1 MICVQ
6 YGPITIA
13 VRSTTRTPVSGPLGP
28 MAATRCA
35 RLTPRLRSPL
45 RMVHLLGGNREAV
58 PDVVAVAVR
67 DDGKDDGARR
77 IADRPDMFAYVL
89 DRPRR
94 PIHARRFGDDGPG
107 HPASQR
113 DQHFACDRTG
123 FVRQPAHRGR

>member
-28 MAATRCA
+28 MAATRPPQAGGAPRA

-67 DDGKDDGARR
+67 HDGKDDGARR
-77 IADRPDMFAYVL
+77 IADRLDMFAYVL

-94 PIHARRFGDDGPG
+94 PVHARRFGDDGPG
-107 HPASQR
+107 HPAGQR
-113 DQHFACDRTG
+113 DQHFA
-123 FVRQPAHRGR
+123 